1 MIELETQII
10 RTMEQE
16 NTNSTSSPEETK
28 TMIQNHNISST
39 YLFLVL
45 AANSSKNRS
54 NLNEANMKG
63 YTTARFT
70 YSRTKLKSN
79 FAKVKD

>member
-10 RTMEQE
+10 RTLEQE
-16 NTNSTSSPEETK
+16 NTNSTSSPEENESDDPK
-28 TMIQNHNISST
+28 PQHFQ
-39 YLFLVL
+39 YLPY